1 MFDWVGI
8 FSRRCNG
15 CLPLMVF
22 LVNVLVNGSMVEQF
36 VSVVKDKIVAKHTN
50 HQGDKSV
57 KSGGNISDIR
67 IGLFFPL
74 FEMNH
79 GGRNSHGLIKKNCQ
93 NHLLKV
99 KKMLLR
105 IGFFYHAAM
114 HFERI
119 AARR

>member
-1 MFDWVGI
+1 
-8 FSRRCNG
+8 
-15 CLPLMVF
+15 MVF
-22 LVNVLVNGSMVEQF
+22 FVNVLINGSMVEQF

-67 IGLFFPL
+67 IGLLFPL

-93 NHLLKV
+93 NHLLIKV
-99 KKMLLR
+99 KKNV
-105 IGFFYHAAM
+105 
-114 HFERI
+114 I
-119 AARR
+119 AYRD